1 MDRAVLL
8 GILCILS
15 VVCICAFACI
25 FSPIVPSPLG
35 LFSAG
40 YEGGSLL
47 KFLRDIEH
55 SAEVVLDRWNIDI
68 VPDDKEEK
76 GDPVPYSIVNN
87 YFSIGVVSK
96 LIQRITLHMRDSN
109 SIIYF
114 LCGLTIVDTPCKRL
128 SKEINPHYDLNLIFQ
143 L

>member
-1 MDRAVLL
+1 
-8 GILCILS
+8 
-15 VVCICAFACI
+15 
-25 FSPIVPSPLG
+25 
-35 LFSAG
+35 

-87 YFSIGVVSK
+87 YFSIGVRRVWLPGRREAGKAESEK
-96 LIQRITLHMRDSN
+96 LAPSSVLYLADLMWMIW
-109 SIIYF
+109 
-114 LCGLTIVDTPCKRL
+114 CGAC
-128 SKEINPHYDLNLIFQ
+128 
-143 L
+143 

>member
-1 MDRAVLL
+1 MVNSSTLVWTSFL
-8 GILCILS
+8 VFVSVHSLVFLPVPPLS
-15 VVCICAFACI
+15 
-25 FSPIVPSPLG
+25 P
-35 LFSAG
+35 AG

-87 YFSIGVVSK
+87 YFSIGVVRK
-96 LIQRITLHMRDSN
+96 LIQTITLHMTDRFRFH
-109 SIIYF
+109 YLF
-114 LCGLTIVDTPCKRL
+114 PVWLGCGG
-128 SKEINPHYDLNLIFQ
+128 
-143 L
+143 

>member
-1 MDRAVLL
+1 MLY
-8 GILCILS
+8 ILS
-15 VVCICAFACI
+15 HAWLYFHLLHL
-25 FSPIVPSPLG
+25 PLW

-55 SAEVVLDRWNIDI
+55 STEVVLDRWNIDI

-87 YFSIGVVSK
+87 YFSIGVVRK
-96 LIQRITLHMRDSN
+96 PTH
-109 SIIYF
+109 IIM
-114 LCGLTIVDTPCKRL
+114 CD
-128 SKEINPHYDLNLIFQ
+128 
-143 L
+143 